1 MKVVVYDP
9 RAADAASA
17 VRGIGRYLQLLHES
31 LPQSTRFVNDIQDAL
46 DADIFINPFFNVIQ
60 YPLFTKRIAKKQ
72 IAIIHDLIPLKYPR
86 DFPLGMR
93 GRFAVFRNK
102 QSLGMYD
109 LIVTDSDASKND
121 IIKILGVP
129 ENVIHVIYP
138 CLSKRLTTT
147 AHFTP
152 GVLKKVAKPYV
163 VYVGDAT
170 ANKNLLVTA
179 AAIKHAA
186 VTAVFVGKTFGQ
198 PVVDHPWTAHLKKF
212 KQITENDDRFI
223 FPGFVTDEELTYIY
237 KNAAANIL
245 LSTDEGFG
253 FSYLEAAACKTPS
266 LLSDRPIFHETA
278 ADTALFTK
286 PTDPEE
292 AAGLIKLLVTE
303 KKMRDEL
310 GEKAYE
316 RSKIYSED
324 QFTKDWKNVLK
335 AE

>member
-109 LIVTDSDASKND
+109 MIVTDSDASKND
-121 IIKILGVP
+121 IMKILGVP
-129 ENVIHVIYP
+129 ENIIHVIYP
-138 CLSKRLTTT
+138 SL
-147 AHFTP
+147 P
-152 GVLKKVAKPYV
+152 GNVEKAKPKKPSLKLPDSYV

-223 FPGFVTDEELTYIY
+223 FPGFVTDEELKYIY

-253 FSYLEAAACKTPS
+253 FSYVEAAACKTPS
-266 LLSDRPIFHETA
+266 LLADRPIFHETA

-286 PTDPEE
+286 PTDAEE

-310 GEKAYE
+310 GEKAYK

-324 QFTKDWKNVLK
+324 QFTKDWKVILS
-335 AE
+335 